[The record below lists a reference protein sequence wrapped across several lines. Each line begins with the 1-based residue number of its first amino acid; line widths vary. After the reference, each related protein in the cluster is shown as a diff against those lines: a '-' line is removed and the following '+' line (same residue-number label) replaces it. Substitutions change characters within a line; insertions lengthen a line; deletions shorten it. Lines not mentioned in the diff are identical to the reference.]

1 MKKVMF
7 SIKAPIKNK
16 VEQFRRWVRYKLNP
30 PRCPTCNTKVIT
42 QHGYFEGKINNQDF
56 LVNLHPMR
64 CSKCAA
70 EYINS
75 LDLKRVKCSSC
86 GKTKKG
92 TGYHNKNGNIMT
104 MYWHPSWN
112 GKEHCIDCIIHTI
125 KTGKIETNFK
135 RWNKS
140 TQRTESIYY

>member
-1 MKKVMF
+1 MF
-7 SIKAPIKNK
+7 SIMIPIKNK
-16 VEQFRRWVRYKLNP
+16 VEQLRRWVRYKLNP

-42 QHGYFEGKINNQDF
+42 QYGYFGGKINNQDF

-64 CSKCAA
+64 CSKCAE

-92 TGYHNKNGNIMT
+92 TGYHNKNGNLMT

-135 RWNKS
+135 RWNSSK
-140 TQRTESIYY
+140 QRTESIYY